1 MATKKKTIKGEE
13 LFEPESFDKIDLSK
27 FVENPDNPQTVTDE
41 AFDRLVE
48 KIKANPNGLRAH
60 RIAFVTDHPA
70 GERVV
75 ISGNKRLRAL
85 KKIHGENGRVYADWF
100 QNVTWMTLAQRKAF
114 IVAANVNE
122 GEWDV
127 AKLLEQFDRDEL
139 GGLMDAGELDNLL
152 ASLEPVESAA
162 DEESSDA
169 SPSEPKTQQIA
180 PNQEI
185 DTGSFE
191 DKMTLKIEL
200 TSSKYEAVVAKL
212 RAICAEDLGKAL
224 AEALHV

>member
-1 MATKKKTIKGEE
+1 MCRRKKNSQGED
-13 LFEPESFDKIDLSK
+13 LFDVESFDKIDLSK

-60 RIAFVTDHPA
+60 RIAFVTDHLA

-85 KKIHGENGRVYADWF
+85 KKIYGENGRVYADWF
-100 QNVTWMTLAQRKAF
+100 QNVTWMTVDQRKAF

-127 AKLLEQFDRDEL
+127 AKLLEQYDRDEL
-139 GGLMDAGELDNLL
+139 GGLMGSEELSELI
-152 ASLEPVESAA
+152 ASLDPAESTSDDRG
-162 DEESSDA
+162 DES
-169 SPSEPKTQQIA
+169 KTQQIA

-185 DTGSFE
+185 DPGAFE
-191 DKMTLKIEL
+191 DEMTLKINL
-200 TSSKYEAVVAKL
+200 TSSKYEKVVAKL
-212 RAICAEDLGKAL
+212 REICEDDLGKAL
-224 AEALHV
+224 TEVLHV

>member
-1 MATKKKTIKGEE
+1 MCRRKKNSQGED
-13 LFEPESFDKIDLSK
+13 LFDVESCDKIDLSK

-60 RIAFVTDHPA
+60 RIAFVTDHSA

-85 KKIHGENGRVYADWF
+85 KKIYGENGRVYADWF
-100 QNVTWMTLAQRKAF
+100 QNVTWMTVDQRKAF

-127 AKLLEQFDRDEL
+127 AKLLEQYDRDEL
-139 GGLMDAGELDNLL
+139 GGLMGSEELSELI
-152 ASLEPVESAA
+152 ASLDPAESTSDDRG
-162 DEESSDA
+162 DES
-169 SPSEPKTQQIA
+169 KTQQIA

-185 DTGSFE
+185 DPGAFE
-191 DKMTLKIEL
+191 DEMTLKINL
-200 TSSKYEAVVAKL
+200 TSSKYENVVAKL
-212 RAICAEDLGKAL
+212 REICEDDLGKAL
-224 AEALHV
+224 TEVLHV

>member
-1 MATKKKTIKGEE
+1 MATRKKISQGKE

-85 KKIHGENGRVYADWF
+85 KKIYGENGRVYADWF
-100 QNVTWMTLAQRKAF
+100 QNVTWMTLEQRKAF

-127 AKLLEQFDRDEL
+127 EKLLEQYDRDEL
-139 GGLMDAGELDNLL
+139 DNLFDAGEIGDILAEITQGGGDNTQ
-152 ASLEPVESAA
+152 
-162 DEESSDA
+162 
-169 SPSEPKTQQIA
+169 PSEGEKPSRQVIA

-200 TSSKYEAVVAKL
+200 SSSKYEAVVAKL
-212 RAICAEDLGKAL
+212 REICADDLGKAL
-224 AEALHV
+224 TEALHV